1 MKNMRFLGA
10 CVRTMFFSLFS
21 LIILQSQASA
31 EAIGALGTLKP
42 LNGVVTVRSL
52 APAAISEIFQK
63 RGDVVDK
70 GATVATL
77 SDQALKEAEVV
88 LAKLNLK
95 KLNDAHN
102 QNIALLKLK
111 IELAQTQLNRAAQT
125 LKKYLALP
133 KNAQVSAMT
142 DQKRNAVED
151 ARHSLKS
158 ARAEMDSAAANFTAD
173 KEVLEAQ
180 IAIAKIKA
188 SSSTVV
194 APFSGLILEIIG
206 APGSTAQNG
215 ILKMADISEMIA
227 ECEVYEGDIQ
237 NIKVGQRAEVSS
249 KALKNTLTGSVSFVG
264 RLVSTDRKVASIL
277 VALEQSEE
285 ASKFI
290 GMEVNVKIFQ

>member
-1 MKNMRFLGA
+1 
-10 CVRTMFFSLFS
+10 MFFLLFS

-52 APAAISEIFQK
+52 APAAISEMFLK

-77 SDQALKEAEVV
+77 SDQALTEAEVV

-95 KLNDAHN
+95 KLNDAHS

-111 IELAQTQLNRAAQT
+111 IELAQTQLNRATQA
-125 LKKYLALP
+125 LEKYLALP
-133 KNAQVSAMT
+133 TNAQVSAMT
-142 DQKRNAVED
+142 DQKQNAVED

-158 ARAEMDSAAANFTAD
+158 SRAEMDSATANFTAD

-180 IAIAKIKA
+180 IAVAKIKA

-194 APFSGLILEIIG
+194 APFSGLVLEIIG

-215 ILKMADISEMIA
+215 ILKMADVSEMIV

-290 GMEVNVKIFQ
+290 GMEVNVKILQ

>member
-1 MKNMRFLGA
+1 MKSMRFLGA
-10 CVRTMFFSLFS
+10 CVRTMFFLSFS

-52 APAAISEIFQK
+52 APAAISEMFLK
-63 RGDVVDK
+63 RGDLVDK

-77 SDQALKEAEVV
+77 SDQALTEAEVV

-95 KLNDAHN
+95 KLNDAHS

-111 IELAQTQLNRAAQT
+111 IELAQTQLNRASQT
-125 LKKYLALP
+125 LEKYLALP

-142 DQKRNAVED
+142 DQKQNAVED

-158 ARAEMDSAAANFTAD
+158 ARGEMDSATANFTAD

-194 APFSGLILEIIG
+194 APFSGLVLEIIG

-215 ILKMADISEMIA
+215 ILKMADVSEMIV

-237 NIKVGQRAEVSS
+237 SIKVGQRAEVSS

-290 GMEVNVKIFQ
+290 GMEVNVKILQ

>member
-1 MKNMRFLGA
+1 
-10 CVRTMFFSLFS
+10 MFFLLFS

-52 APAAISEIFQK
+52 APAAISEMFLK

-77 SDQALKEAEVV
+77 SDQALTEAEVV

-95 KLNDAHN
+95 KLNDAHS

-111 IELAQTQLNRAAQT
+111 IELAQTQLNRATQA
-125 LKKYLALP
+125 LEKYLALP
-133 KNAQVSAMT
+133 TNAQVSAMT
-142 DQKRNAVED
+142 DQKQNAVED

-158 ARAEMDSAAANFTAD
+158 YRAEMDSAAANFTAD

-180 IAIAKIKA
+180 IAVAKIKA

-194 APFSGLILEIIG
+194 APFSGLVLEIIG

-215 ILKMADISEMIA
+215 ILKMADVSEMIV

-290 GMEVNVKIFQ
+290 GMEVNVKILQ

>member
-1 MKNMRFLGA
+1 
-10 CVRTMFFSLFS
+10 MFFSLFS

-77 SDQALKEAEVV
+77 SDQALTEAEVV

-142 DQKRNAVED
+142 DQKQNAVED

-215 ILKMADISEMIA
+215 ILKMADISKMIA

-237 NIKVGQRAEVSS
+237 KIKVGQRAEVSS

>member
-1 MKNMRFLGA
+1 MRFLGA
-10 CVRTMFFSLFS
+10 CVRTMFFLLFS

-52 APAAISEIFQK
+52 APAAISEMFLK

-77 SDQALKEAEVV
+77 SDQALTEAEVV

-95 KLNDAHN
+95 KLNDAHS

-111 IELAQTQLNRAAQT
+111 IELAQTQLNRATQA
-125 LKKYLALP
+125 LEKYLALP
-133 KNAQVSAMT
+133 TNAQVSAMT
-142 DQKRNAVED
+142 DQKQNAVED

-158 ARAEMDSAAANFTAD
+158 SRAEMDSAEANFTAD

-180 IAIAKIKA
+180 IAVAKIKA

-194 APFSGLILEIIG
+194 APFSGLVLEIIG

-215 ILKMADISEMIA
+215 ILKMADVSEMIV

-290 GMEVNVKIFQ
+290 GMEVNVKILQ

>member
-1 MKNMRFLGA
+1 
-10 CVRTMFFSLFS
+10 MFFLSFS

-52 APAAISEIFQK
+52 APAAISEMFLK
-63 RGDVVDK
+63 RGDLVDK

-77 SDQALKEAEVV
+77 SDQALTEAEVV

-95 KLNDAHN
+95 KLNDAHS

-111 IELAQTQLNRAAQT
+111 IELAQTQLNRASQT
-125 LKKYLALP
+125 LEKYLALP

-142 DQKRNAVED
+142 DQKQNAVED

-158 ARAEMDSAAANFTAD
+158 ARGEMDSATANFTAD

-194 APFSGLILEIIG
+194 APFSGLVLEIIG

-215 ILKMADISEMIA
+215 ILKMADVSEMIV

-237 NIKVGQRAEVSS
+237 SIKVGQRAEVSS

-290 GMEVNVKIFQ
+290 GMEVNVKILQ

>member
-1 MKNMRFLGA
+1 MKSMRFLGA

-77 SDQALKEAEVV
+77 SDQALTEAEVV

-95 KLNDAHN
+95 KLNDAHS

-142 DQKRNAVED
+142 DQKQNAVED

-158 ARAEMDSAAANFTAD
+158 
-173 KEVLEAQ
+173 
-180 IAIAKIKA
+180 
-188 SSSTVV
+188 
-194 APFSGLILEIIG
+194 IG
-206 APGSTAQNG
+206 RNG
-215 ILKMADISEMIA
+215 
-227 ECEVYEGDIQ
+227 
-237 NIKVGQRAEVSS
+237 
-249 KALKNTLTGSVSFVG
+249 
-264 RLVSTDRKVASIL
+264 
-277 VALEQSEE
+277 
-285 ASKFI
+285 
-290 GMEVNVKIFQ
+290 

>member
-1 MKNMRFLGA
+1 MRFLGA
-10 CVRTMFFSLFS
+10 CARTMFFLLFS

-52 APAAISEIFQK
+52 APAAISAMFLK

-77 SDQALKEAEVV
+77 SDQALTEAEVV

-95 KLNDAHN
+95 KLNDAHS

-111 IELAQTQLNRAAQT
+111 IELAQTQLNRATQA
-125 LKKYLALP
+125 LEKYLALP
-133 KNAQVSAMT
+133 TNAQVSAMT
-142 DQKRNAVED
+142 DQKQNAVED

-158 ARAEMDSAAANFTAD
+158 SRAEMDSAAANFTAD

-180 IAIAKIKA
+180 IAVAKIKA

-194 APFSGLILEIIG
+194 APFSGLVLEIIG

-215 ILKMADISEMIA
+215 ILKMADVSEMIV

-290 GMEVNVKIFQ
+290 GMEVNVKILQ

>member
-1 MKNMRFLGA
+1 MRFLGA
-10 CVRTMFFSLFS
+10 CVRTMFFLLFS

-52 APAAISEIFQK
+52 APAAISEMFLK

-77 SDQALKEAEVV
+77 SDQALTEAEVV

-95 KLNDAHN
+95 KLNDAHS

-111 IELAQTQLNRAAQT
+111 IELAQTQLNRATEA
-125 LKKYLALP
+125 LEKYLALP
-133 KNAQVSAMT
+133 TNAQVSAMT
-142 DQKRNAVED
+142 DQKQNAVED

-158 ARAEMDSAAANFTAD
+158 SRAEMDSATANFTAD

-180 IAIAKIKA
+180 IAVAKIKA

-194 APFSGLILEIIG
+194 APFSGLVLEIIG

-215 ILKMADISEMIA
+215 ILKMADVSEMIV

-290 GMEVNVKIFQ
+290 GMEVNVKILQ

>member
-1 MKNMRFLGA
+1 
-10 CVRTMFFSLFS
+10 MFFSLFS

-42 LNGVVTVRSL
+42 LNGVVTVRSS
-52 APAAISEIFQK
+52 APAAISEMFIE

-77 SDQALKEAEVV
+77 SDQALTEAEVV

-142 DQKRNAVED
+142 DQKQNSVDD
-151 ARHSLKS
+151 AKHSLKS
-158 ARAEMDSAAANFTAD
+158 ARAEMDSATANFTAD

-194 APFSGLILEIIG
+194 APFSGLVLEIIG

-215 ILKMADISEMIA
+215 ILKMADVSEMIV

-249 KALKNTLTGSVSFVG
+249 KALKNTLTGSVFFVG

-290 GMEVNVKIFQ
+290 GMEVNVKILQ